1 MEEMLAVQGQEQ
13 TETTPQ
19 DKQKAQDESA
29 KKSKKEKSSEKRRPN
44 ENCYCKSDDTK
55 LLKV

>member
-1 MEEMLAVQGQEQ
+1 MLAVQGQEQ